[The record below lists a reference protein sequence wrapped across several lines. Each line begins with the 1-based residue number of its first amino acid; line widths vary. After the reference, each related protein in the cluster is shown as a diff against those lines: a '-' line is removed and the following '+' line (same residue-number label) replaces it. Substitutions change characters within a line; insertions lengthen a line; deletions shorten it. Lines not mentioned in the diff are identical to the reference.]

1 MHNSLEL
8 MRLKIYSSKFSSRHT
23 ILDNLV
29 AHEKKNSTHATFI
42 ITIAN
47 TLKSREDVEVSWAS
61 GSTFQ
66 CRRSSC

>member
-47 TLKSREDVEVSWAS
+47 TLKSREDVEVS
-61 GSTFQ
+61 
-66 CRRSSC
+66 